1 MYDNADIGYNAYVY
15 GYESNYNKD
24 PLCCSYAKGF
34 YVVDKKYIRNTVKE
48 NGKNFASIV
57 GQFKE
62 DECVGYKGEWS
73 PDNCS
78 GY

>member
-1 MYDNADIGYNAYVY
+1 MYKRQAYVY

-62 DECVGYKGEWS
+62 DECCLLYTSRCV
-73 PDNCS
+73 
-78 GY
+78 